1 MVFLSISWAD
11 LIRILSKVGYIKY
24 KQKGSH
30 AQLKYKGNI
39 PITIPC
45 HKELKEGLFNHLL
58 NDIAED
64 LWMTKQ
70 EVFVMIKKEI

>member
-1 MVFLSISWAD
+1 MVFLSISWRD
-11 LIRILSKVGYIKY
+11 LIRILSKIWYVQY

-30 AQLKYKGNI
+30 AQLKYKDNI

-64 LWMTKQ
+64 LWITKQ
-70 EVFVMIKKEI
+70 EVFEIIKKNL

>member
-1 MVFLSISWAD
+1 MVFLSISWID
-11 LIRILSKVGYIKY
+11 LIKILSKVWYVKY

-30 AQLKYKGNI
+30 AQLKYWNNI

-45 HKELKEGLFNHLL
+45 HRELKEGLFNHLL

-70 EVFVMIKKEI
+70 EVFEMIKKEI